1 MPVHVRP
8 ADPALLAK
16 VAVSTASRDRFLRRV
31 ATAVTAFAAGVA
43 VLVVSLISLVLGLT

>member
-8 ADPALLAK
+8 ADPALLSK

-31 ATAVTAFAAGVA
+31 ATAVTAFAAVVA
-43 VLVVSLISLVLGLT
+43 VLVVSLISLVLD